1 MKKIKLILLLVAAC
15 TLMPLN
21 AFALDDPEYDN
32 DVEIDGN
39 TYGLIYSNQTAIL
52 LNWGKKEKPSNTVTT
67 PKSIYIDILKK
78 EYPVT
83 AIGNHAFSGA
93 EMGKIVVDPCVT
105 HIGEYAF
112 SSCPNLYHVELP
124 DHINTFP
131 KGLFY
136 NSKKFLFLITN
147 RKDFE
152 EVGDYAF
159 YNTGFYDFFYDVKRV
174 GNYAFYKCT
183 NLEGFDTTKDGVL
196 TEIGDYAF
204 YGCTNLNSITMSEGL
219 KSVGN
224 SAFDGSGLKAVTMP
238 NSLTSIGSAAFARLP
253 NLTTIFFS
261 NDYGTI
267 QPGIF
272 KDCKKLRVVYLG
284 EKNQFSQNSSV
295 SPFEGCTAL
304 ERVEAPIK
312 NPYYMSGSGGVLYSK
327 DGTILQYYPPG
338 KAIDKVFVI
347 SNDVEQIGNNCFFE
361 NQNLDIV
368 VLPNNLGRI
377 GNMAFYKSSVRALVA
392 TAPSPAFIS
401 SSFYGLKE
409 QCYLYVPADSYGSYY
424 NSWNYNRQNFKYMGS
439 DGYPVGC
446 DLNGDHEVN
455 VTDVTHLITKILEG
469 AQLWGNSYLDVNA
482 DNALNVSD
490 ITFTINRIL
499 GVYE

>member
-1 MKKIKLILLLVAAC
+1 
-15 TLMPLN
+15 
-21 AFALDDPEYDN
+21 
-32 DVEIDGN
+32 
-39 TYGLIYSNQTAIL
+39 
-52 LNWGKKEKPSNTVTT
+52 
-67 PKSIYIDILKK
+67 
-78 EYPVT
+78 
-83 AIGNHAFSGA
+83 
-93 EMGKIVVDPCVT
+93 MGKIVVDPCVT

-112 SSCPNLYHVELP
+112 SSCPNLYQVEHP

-136 NSKKFLFLITN
+136 GSKKFLFLITN

-159 YNTGFYDFFYDVKRV
+159 Y
-174 GNYAFYKCT
+174 
-183 NLEGFDTTKDGVL
+183 
-196 TEIGDYAF
+196 
-204 YGCTNLNSITMSEGL
+204 GCTNLNSITLSEGL

-224 SAFDGSGLKAVTMP
+224 NAFDGSGLKAVTMP
-238 NSLTSIGSAAFARLP
+238 NSLVTIGSAAFTRLP

-261 NDYGTI
+261 NNYGTI

-284 EKNQFSQNSSV
+284 EKNQFPQNSSV
-295 SPFEGCTAL
+295 SPFEGCTSL

-455 VTDVTHLITKILEG
+455 VTDVDRK
-469 AQLWGNSYLDVNA
+469 SV
-482 DNALNVSD
+482 V
-490 ITFTINRIL
+490 
-499 GVYE
+499 